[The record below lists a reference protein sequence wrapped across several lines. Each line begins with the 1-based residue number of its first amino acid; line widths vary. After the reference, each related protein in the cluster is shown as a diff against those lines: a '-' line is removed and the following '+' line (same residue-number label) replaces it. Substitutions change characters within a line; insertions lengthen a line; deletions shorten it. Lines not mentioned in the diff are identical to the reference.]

1 MTMSNNTQAKSLD
14 DWLDNV
20 NYTDYK
26 NYIPS
31 KFAISF
37 VDFVKLVNG
46 PQGESNVTPPFHY
59 FMLDKMISPVEYIV
73 NLCYRGAAKTS
84 LYGEYMIPFLAWK
97 PKLPYLGDISTVL
110 YIADSMENG
119 AKNLRKNIE
128 HRYYNSPFL
137 QKILPQ
143 AKFTDTSLEF
153 VNSRGHEFN
162 VKMFGASTGFRG
174 TKTYG
179 KRPNL
184 CILDDIISNEAG
196 TSKTLMESI
205 SDMLYNAVIP
215 AMDPN
220 KKKIILNGTPF
231 SKEDVIVKA
240 VESGSWEVNVFPI
253 CEKFPCEKKDF
264 KGAWEDRFPYEYVAK
279 QFEVFQSVGKTAGFY
294 QEYMLRI
301 NSAEERLVQESEI
314 NWYSR
319 QDLLKVKSNFN
330 FYITTDFATSAKQ
343 KADWSVIS
351 VWAYNNNGDWFWVD
365 GICEKQTMDRNIDDL
380 FSLVQLYNPASVGV
394 EVTGQQGA
402 FINWLQRE
410 MMTRNI
416 FFSFARSGK
425 NKSTVGIRPETDKLT
440 RFNLMVPYFKMGKIF
455 FPEELKSTKIMSE
468 FLGELALVTRNG
480 IKGHDDCIDTISMLA
495 YMNPWKPS
503 LNSEP
508 TYNSNSN
515 YYGFDETDYIEQGSN
530 MDSYIV

>member
-1 MTMSNNTQAKSLD
+1 MSDAKTLD
-14 DWLDNV
+14 EWLDTV
-20 NYTDYK
+20 DYSKYEHYT
-26 NYIPS
+26 PS
-31 KFAISF
+31 KFALKYLNF
-37 VDFVKLVNG
+37 LKLVNG
-46 PQGESNVTPPFHY
+46 AQGESNKTPPFHLY
-59 FMLDKMISPVEYIV
+59 MLDKLTSPNEYIV
-73 NLCYRGAAKTS
+73 NLCFRGSGKTS
-84 LYGEYMIPFLAWK
+84 IYAEYLFFFLALF
-97 PKLPYLGDISTVL
+97 PKVPYLGDISVAL

-119 AKNLRKNIE
+119 AKNLRKNME
-128 HRYYNSPFL
+128 HRYYNSEFL
-137 QKILPQ
+137 QKYLPK
-143 AKFTDTSLEF
+143 AKWTDTSIELT
-153 VNSRGHEFN
+153 NADGHDFSL
-162 VKMFGASTGFRG
+162 KMYGASTGFRG
-174 TKTYG
+174 TKTFG

-184 CILDDIISNEAG
+184 VILDDIIPDEAG
-196 TSKTLMESI
+196 RSKTLMDNIE
-205 SDMLYNAVIP
+205 DMLYNAVIP
-215 AMDPN
+215 ALDPS
-220 KKKIILNGTPF
+220 KKKVILNGTPF
-231 SKEDVIVKA
+231 SKEDVVVKA

-301 NSAEERLVQESEI
+301 NSVEERLVQESEI

-365 GICEKQTMDRNIDDL
+365 GICEKQTMDKNIDDL
-380 FSLVQLYNPASVGV
+380 FSLIQLYSPASVGV

-455 FPEELKSTKIMSE
+455 FPEELKSTKIMNE